1 MFASHISTY
10 TQGTVKVPHVVDVM
24 AEGSSG
30 QGGEKIAA
38 VEVLETPVEGKTK
51 ATFVAKSWT

>member
-10 TQGTVKVPHVVDVM
+10 TQGPVKMPRVVDVM

-30 QGGEKIAA
+30 PGGETIAA

-51 ATFVAKSWT
+51 ATFVAKNWS